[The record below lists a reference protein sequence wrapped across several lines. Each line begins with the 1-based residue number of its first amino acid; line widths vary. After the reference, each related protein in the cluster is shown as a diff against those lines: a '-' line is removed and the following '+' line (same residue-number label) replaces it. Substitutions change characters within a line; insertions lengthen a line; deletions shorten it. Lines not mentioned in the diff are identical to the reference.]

1 VAGYEYD
8 LDPQNRIAYR
18 YSLKA
23 LKASVPAADGNPP
36 GPHMEVTK
44 EPLGSQSIEG
54 VLAVGTR
61 ETRRIIPAGAR
72 DNDRPFTLVMEVWY
86 SPEIRAVV
94 LEKAPSPFGGELT
107 RRLTNID
114 RTEPDVSL
122 FQPPADYKIED
133 ATGPVTINYTN
144 LEVPL
149 AGHAQ
154 ARPEAT
160 RKPQNKTALAPR
172 PGEVRENPWD
182 GLKYVWIPPGTFTM
196 GCSPGDN
203 DCFDWEKPAHLV
215 TISKGFW
222 IGQTVVT
229 VGAYKRFTA
238 RAGQQMPPA
247 PSFNSGWTNEN
258 MPIVDV
264 NWNDAQAYCQWSGGR
279 LPTEAE
285 WEYGARGGST
295 EARYGPLDEVA
306 WYADNSGR
314 QRLDSAQIRRDERG
328 DYYSRIVENGN
339 GTHGVAQKRA
349 NGFGLYDTL
358 GNVWEW
364 VNDYWGDASIYQ
376 NSPSQDP
383 MGPSSGQ
390 IGVFRGGSWSDDPRY
405 VRVSVRNY
413 FNLVSRFDFAGVRCV
428 GEANIP

>member
-1 VAGYEYD
+1 
-8 LDPQNRIAYR
+8 
-18 YSLKA
+18 
-23 LKASVPAADGNPP
+23 
-36 GPHMEVTK
+36 
-44 EPLGSQSIEG
+44 
-54 VLAVGTR
+54 
-61 ETRRIIPAGAR
+61 
-72 DNDRPFTLVMEVWY
+72 
-86 SPEIRAVV
+86 
-94 LEKAPSPFGGELT
+94 
-107 RRLTNID
+107 
-114 RTEPDVSL
+114 
-122 FQPPADYKIED
+122 
-133 ATGPVTINYTN
+133 
-144 LEVPL
+144 
-149 AGHAQ
+149 
-154 ARPEAT
+154 
-160 RKPQNKTALAPR
+160 
-172 PGEVRENPWD
+172 
-182 GLKYVWIPPGTFTM
+182 
-196 GCSPGDN
+196 
-203 DCFDWEKPAHLV
+203 
-215 TISKGFW
+215 
-222 IGQTVVT
+222 
-229 VGAYKRFTA
+229 
-238 RAGQQMPPA
+238 
-247 PSFNSGWTNEN
+247 

>member
-1 VAGYEYD
+1 LE
-8 LDPQNRIAYR
+8 PQHRIAYR

-23 LKASVPAADGNPP
+23 LKDSVPAADGNRP

-54 VLAVGTR
+54 LLAVGTR
-61 ETRRIIPAGAR
+61 ETRRVIAAGAQ
-72 DNDRPFTLVMEVWY
+72 DNNQPVTVVMEVWY

-94 LEKAPSPFGGELT
+94 LEKAPNPFGGELT

-114 RTEPDVSL
+114 RAEPDISL

-133 ATGPVTINYTN
+133 ARGPVTINYSN
-144 LEVPL
+144 QEVPL
-149 AGHAQ
+149 AGHAE

-160 RKPQNKTALAPR
+160 EKPQNKTAPGSK
-172 PGEVRENPWD
+172 PGEVRENPRD

-196 GCSPGDN
+196 GCSPGDGCYYN
-203 DCFDWEKPAHLV
+203 EKPAHAV

-229 VGAYKRFTA
+229 VRAYKRFTA
-238 RAGQQMPPA
+238 GAGQQMPPA

-258 MPIVDV
+258 MPIVNV

-285 WEYGARGGST
+285 WEYAARAGST

-306 WYADNSGR
+306 WYINRSGGIKEFSDA
-314 QRLDSAQIRRDERG
+314 LAA
-328 DYYSRIVENGN
+328 
-339 GTHGVAQKRA
+339 GTHEVAQKRA

-364 VNDYWGDASIYQ
+364 VNDWYDAGYYQ
-376 NSPSQDP
+376 DSPSQDP
-383 MGPSSGQ
+383 PGPSSGQ
-390 IGVFRGGSWSDDPRY
+390 ARVLRGGSWMTSARE
-405 VRVSVRNY
+405 VSVSGRLY
-413 FNLVSRFDFAGVRCV
+413 FPAGRDDNIFGVRCV
-428 GEANIP
+428 GEANSP